1 MEVGK
6 LSSVVASPETNGSGH
21 ERVTVL
27 EGTAKELSVEEGTA
41 EVVKVSRT
49 SRVLVHEKS
58 AVDLP
63 NETDSLEGVIM
74 GPDVA
79 SLEMNSVGV
88 KELADASRVLVIV
101 ISLSTTT
108 VWVTSSPSTV
118 IVWVMVL

>member
-74 GPDVA
+74 GSDVA
-79 SLEMNSVGV
+79 SLEMNSVDV
-88 KELADASRVLVIV
+88 KELADASKVLVIV
-101 ISLSTTT
+101 ISLSITT

-118 IVWVMVL
+118 IV